1 MIDALNLL
9 WIVPLSMIVGASSVI
24 CVVCVIN
31 AGNITK
37 ELEKEKDKN
46 DNRNA

>member
-9 WIVPLSMIVGASSVI
+9 WIVPLSMIIGALGVI
-24 CVVCVIN
+24 CVACVIN

-37 ELEKEKDKN
+37 ELEKEGNKN

>member
-1 MIDALNLL
+1 MISVLNLL
-9 WIVPLSMIVGASSVI
+9 WIVPLSMIIGALGII
-24 CVVCVIN
+24 CVACVIN

-37 ELEKEKDKN
+37 ELEKERNKN

>member
-9 WIVPLSMIVGASSVI
+9 WIVPLSMIIGALSIV
-24 CVVCVIN
+24 CVACVIN

-37 ELEKEKDKN
+37 ELEKERDKN

>member
-1 MIDALNLL
+1 MIDTLNLL
-9 WIVPLSMIVGASSVI
+9 WIVPLSMIIGALSII
-24 CVVCVIN
+24 CVACAIN

-37 ELEKEKDKN
+37 ELERERDEN

>member
-1 MIDALNLL
+1 MINVLNLL
-9 WIVPLSMIVGASSVI
+9 WIVPLSVIIGALGI
-24 CVVCVIN
+24 MGVVCVIN

-37 ELEKEKDKN
+37 ELEKERNKN

>member
-9 WIVPLSMIVGASSVI
+9 WIVPLSMIIGALSII
-24 CVVCVIN
+24 CIACIIN

-37 ELEKEKDKN
+37 ELEKERDEN

>member
-1 MIDALNLL
+1 MINVLNLL
-9 WIVPLSMIVGASSVI
+9 WIVPLSMIIGASSVV
-24 CVVCVIN
+24 CVACVIN

-37 ELEKEKDKN
+37 ELEKERDKN

>member
-1 MIDALNLL
+1 MIDILNLL
-9 WIVPLSMIVGASSVI
+9 WIIPLSMTIGALSIV
-24 CVVCVIN
+24 CVACVIN

>member
-1 MIDALNLL
+1 MMDILNLL
-9 WIVPLSMIVGASSVI
+9 WIVPLSMIIGALSIV
-24 CVVCVIN
+24 CVACVIN

-37 ELEKEKDKN
+37 ELEKEKNKN